1 MNGMKDWEQLFSS
14 AGLFKMNEA
23 LLIHGRR
30 VAGFACAIAE
40 KMKYCAEGIE
50 YIALAAFLHDIGK
63 AELPADI
70 LNKPAALDKKELAVI
85 RKHPQFGYRLLQN
98 IKSGSVIADVALQHH
113 ERMDGSGYPLGLKEK
128 DINPVSRIIAVADVV
143 EAMVT
148 AQVYRPALTF
158 EDAIREIRN
167 KSGILYDPQ
176 VVGVSLELIEK
187 NETNL

>member
-1 MNGMKDWEQLFSS
+1 MFSL
-14 AGLFKMNEA
+14 AGLFSANGT

-40 KMKYCAEGIE
+40 RMKYCAEGIE
-50 YIALAAFLHDIGK
+50 YIGLAAFLHDIGK
-63 AELPADI
+63 AELPAEI

-85 RKHPQFGYRLLQN
+85 RKHPRYGYRLLQE
-98 IKSGSVIADVALQHH
+98 IRSGSVIADVALQHH
-113 ERMDGSGYPLGLKEK
+113 ERMDGSGYPLGVKGK
-128 DINPVSRIIAVADVV
+128 DIHPVARIIAVADVV

-148 AQVYRPALTF
+148 PQVYRPALTF

-187 NETNL
+187 NETHL